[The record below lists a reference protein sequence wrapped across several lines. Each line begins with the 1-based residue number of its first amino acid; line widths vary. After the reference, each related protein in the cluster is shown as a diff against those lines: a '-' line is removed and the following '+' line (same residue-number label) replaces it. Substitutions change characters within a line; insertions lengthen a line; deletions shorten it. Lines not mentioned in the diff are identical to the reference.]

1 MKWYYIKKIRCHNRQ
16 IHKSNPKRGIR
27 KLNQAPYMVK
37 GYRLFDK
44 VWFKNTECFITGRRS
59 TGYFALK
66 TLDGQK
72 IHDSAKVND

>member
-1 MKWYYIKKIRCHNRQ
+1 
-16 IHKSNPKRGIR
+16 
-27 KLNQAPYMVK
+27 MVK

-44 VWFKNTECFITGRRS
+44 VWFKNTECFITGRCS

-72 IHDSAKVND
+72 IHDSAKVKDLKLIEPRKLYLTEGKSKYKKWLAKR